1 METFNIFK
9 EAKSKIGAKIE
20 NTKQYFAE
28 KKANKDNAEES
39 GEFAVNTMSP
49 LNSRCPL
56 GYKNRELLKNQGDIR

>member
-39 GEFAVNTMSP
+39 VTKGTVP
-49 LNSRCPL
+49 LVSLCRCT
-56 GYKNRELLKNQGDIR
+56 R